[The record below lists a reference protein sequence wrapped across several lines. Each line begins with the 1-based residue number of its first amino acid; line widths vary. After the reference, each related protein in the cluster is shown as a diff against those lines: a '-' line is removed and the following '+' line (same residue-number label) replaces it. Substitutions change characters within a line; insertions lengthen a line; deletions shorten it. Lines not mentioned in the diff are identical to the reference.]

1 MTGKS
6 EKDVEGGAD
15 RRELYG
21 HFKTAADPQNQAVP
35 DHRSH
40 GVSVTQGLPESKLR
54 RVGQE
59 VTQEQMSSGDQHIRG
74 CGSDWVA
81 PPGQVVR
88 RPPP

>member
-35 DHRSH
+35 DHRSQP
-40 GVSVTQGLPESKLR
+40 VSPS
-54 RVGQE
+54 
-59 VTQEQMSSGDQHIRG
+59 
-74 CGSDWVA
+74 
-81 PPGQVVR
+81 VVPTR
-88 RPPP
+88 Q

>member
-6 EKDVEGGAD
+6 EEDVGGGAD

-40 GVSVTQGLPESKLR
+40 LHAVELFRDEP
-54 RVGQE
+54 
-59 VTQEQMSSGDQHIRG
+59 
-74 CGSDWVA
+74 VA
-81 PPGQVVR
+81 VYSAGMD
-88 RPPP
+88 